1 MKKLTSRRFQMEAT
15 WKDLNKK
22 AMISMDELFELMDQ
36 VGKLMQ
42 NYDNNVKSRDQWKKK
57 YQELKKK

>member
-1 MKKLTSRRFQMEAT
+1 MEAT